1 MRTCI
6 RGCVATLLCLA
17 SLTTAFAQR
26 PEAALKG
33 EPDLALMRSLP
44 GVYMVRFFGVGEVS
58 VPSAIEI
65 HLEGLDREFEAA
77 VASGEIPA
85 NTDRAEFKWHRLR
98 SEPQAYL
105 KPSEE
110 MLTAKQDVEC
120 WGTAFAVS
128 QEGILLTNRHVVES
142 KPAPLDARTVDG
154 YAPEPFAR
162 MADSLITQ
170 LGGLPSDPQTQ
181 FVTIFSLLDWFGQR
195 SVQTGTYTRGEI
207 LLSFSQQDD
216 LQDLY
221 TDASRLAVR
230 TALRMIGQ
238 DTREATVAAVT
249 IVAKGGDRY
258 HEDVAILRLDA
269 KAADAL
275 VCLPLAGNDVARQ
288 DMLVV
293 SLGFPDWRY
302 DTETMHPLE
311 LLQVNESRGTIQLL
325 PHSDKSGKLG
335 DRLRARLREIHSGAE
350 ELMLISAKLW
360 HGVSGGPV
368 VTETGLVVGLNV
380 SGNKIALPES
390 LPESLRPKYLFTEK
404 EAVLVNNFAVPIAE
418 ARKLLEANGIVP
430 NPGTTTQ
437 LWNQGLE
444 LYRLGRYAEASGKF
458 REVAQR
464 QKIGLAAAGTPRGA
478 VKKPYEGP
486 APVSR
491 NVVNQYV
498 QEMLDR
504 SVAKAAVGNR

>member
-6 RGCVATLLCLA
+6 LGCVATLLCLA

-33 EPDLALMRSLP
+33 DPDLALMRSLP

-65 HLEGLDREFEAA
+65 HLEGLDREFETA
-77 VASGEIPA
+77 VASGKIPA
-85 NTDRAEFKWHRLR
+85 DTDRVEFKWQRLR
-98 SEPQAYL
+98 EEPQAYL
-105 KPSEE
+105 KPSAE
-110 MLTAKQDVEC
+110 MLTAKQDVEA
-120 WGTAFAVS
+120 WGTAFAIS
-128 QEGILLTNRHVVES
+128 REGILLTNRHVVEN
-142 KPAPLDARTVDG
+142 KPEPLDARTVDG

-162 MADSLITQ
+162 MADSLISG
-170 LGGLPSDPQTQ
+170 LGRLPSDPQTR
-181 FVTIFSLLDWFGQR
+181 FVTIVSLLDWFGRR

-207 LLSFSQQDD
+207 LLSFSKQKDD
-216 LQDLY
+216 L
-221 TDASRLAVR
+221 TDATRLAVR
-230 TALRMIGQ
+230 RALRMFGQ
-238 DTREATVAAVT
+238 DAREAAVAPVT
-249 IVAKGGDRY
+249 IVAKGGDRM
-258 HEDVAILRLDA
+258 HQDVAILRLDA
-269 KAADAL
+269 EAADAL
-275 VCLPLAGNDVARQ
+275 VCLPLAGDDLARQ
-288 DMLVV
+288 EMLVV

-325 PHSDKSGKLG
+325 PHSDKSSKLR
-335 DRLRARLREIHSGAE
+335 DRLNARFREIRSGAE
-350 ELMLISAKLW
+350 ELMLISAKMW

-380 SGNKIALPES
+380 SGNKIALPQS
-390 LPESLRPKYLFTEK
+390 LPFHPKNLFTGR

-418 ARKLLEANGIVP
+418 ARKLLEANRIVP

-464 QKIGLAAAGTPRGA
+464 QKIGLAAAGAPRGT
-478 VKKPYEGP
+478 VRKPYEGP
-486 APVSR
+486 PPVSR

-498 QEMLDR
+498 QEMLDL
-504 SVAKAAVGNR
+504 SLAKATVGDR